1 MTDCPCGKKGCEI
14 EKGINPILACHKKH
28 GTDVEIKLA
37 TPGYNHGVL
46 EITNKETI
54 DKILNEETIA
64 KNEETVMKP
73 PGESISDLEER
84 LKNIVHE
91 SSSVTTG
98 SVIREKLVIVVP
110 ILAII
115 AGSIKLF
122 SHFKR

>member
-46 EITNKETI
+46 EITNK
-54 DKILNEETIA
+54 ETIA